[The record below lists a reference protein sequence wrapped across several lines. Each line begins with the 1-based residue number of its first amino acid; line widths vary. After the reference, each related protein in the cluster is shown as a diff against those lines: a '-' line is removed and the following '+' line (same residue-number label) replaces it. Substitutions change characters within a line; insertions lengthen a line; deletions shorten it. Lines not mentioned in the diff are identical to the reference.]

1 MFSEQCS
8 PLTSFLSLPTKYTSS
23 LLLFICFFSSLFW
36 IWIPCGRQYK
46 CSCHKQNC
54 PKLFD
59 IQKRHTKST
68 PADEPNDKIYKQIC
82 IFFFALC
89 CSIFGLNQR
98 FDRFGIGFINPFLRR
113 NCSPLGK
120 HSFFG
125 WFFFFLLF
133 VHLNLRFSRRLCGC
147 YGFVWGEKREK
158 KATLLKLNQ
167 LMCD

>member
-1 MFSEQCS
+1 MF
-8 PLTSFLSLPTKYTSS
+8 F
-23 LLLFICFFSSLFW
+23 SLFW

-59 IQKRHTKST
+59 IQKRHTKRTS
-68 PADEPNDKIYKQIC
+68 ADEPNDKIYKQIC
-82 IFFFALC
+82 IFLCAMC

-120 HSFFG
+120 HSFLVG
-125 WFFFFLLF
+125 FFFFFSLF
-133 VHLNLRFSRRLCGC
+133 IWICVLADDYAAVMNS
-147 YGFVWGEKREK
+147 YEKRRK
-158 KATLLKLNQ
+158 KKKQRCWNWTN
-167 LMCD
+167 

>member
-1 MFSEQCS
+1 MAQWQNASNSKYLICSASNVHRWRHFYLCQQNIRVLCCFS
-8 PLTSFLSLPTKYTSS
+8 Y
-23 LLLFICFFSSLFW
+23 IFFLFW

-82 IFFFALC
+82 IFFALC

-113 NCSPLGK
+113 NCSPFGK

-125 WFFFFLLF
+125 
-133 VHLNLRFSRRLCGC
+133 
-147 YGFVWGEKREK
+147 
-158 KATLLKLNQ
+158 
-167 LMCD
+167 